1 MRTAS
6 EGTGVRIVKDTFW
19 VAIGLLFLSGLVRM
33 VISLLSKGF
42 AGIGAMGLLWLGIS
56 ALATYWI
63 GAGAIRRTSWA
74 QARHRREE
82 QSLMEAKDTDDSGAS
97 A

>member
-1 MRTAS
+1 MRTAGES
-6 EGTGVRIVKDTFW
+6 TGVRIVKDAFW
-19 VAIGLLFLSGLVRM
+19 LAIGLLFLSGLVRM

-74 QARHRREE
+74 QRRHRREE
-82 QSLMEAKDTDDSGAS
+82 QSLMEEHDPNGSSSS